1 MARWSLAPKRS
12 ILVHFSWIYHQKST
26 FLLILAPF
34 LSEAVEDS
42 RCYFFE
48 DWFMKLKIYNLLKPL
63 GTITQQN
70 YWSFYPSELIY
81 FAFFT
86 MRHPVGVDVFCYHEI
101 NKAPVNRLKFKPM
114 QTVLCYNSK
123 PISLLICTLRTTF
136 LQPEKMWICSIN
148 PFYFLSVQSE
158 KNPSLLNHFSVTLK
172 ITSKQGL
179 S

>member
-86 MRHPVGVDVFCYHEI
+86 MRHPVTYKSIFLFHQNFTATVPKFRTFNVIYVKHTRVCAAEAYCYDRGCFLFFHQ
-101 NKAPVNRLKFKPM
+101 NFTVMGPKFRTYFKKKK
-114 QTVLCYNSK
+114 NSK
-123 PISLLICTLRTTF
+123 KFC
-136 LQPEKMWICSIN
+136 
-148 PFYFLSVQSE
+148 
-158 KNPSLLNHFSVTLK
+158 KNIFFWNFFFTPGV
-172 ITSKQGL
+172 
-179 S
+179 